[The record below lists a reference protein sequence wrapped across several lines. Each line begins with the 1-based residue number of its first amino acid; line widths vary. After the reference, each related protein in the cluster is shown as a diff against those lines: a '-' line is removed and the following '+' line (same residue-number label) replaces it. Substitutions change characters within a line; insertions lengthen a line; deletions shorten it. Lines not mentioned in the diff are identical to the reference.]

1 MALLEASIDDK
12 QSWFDLPTPSSGNY
26 DPTYTHEE
34 KSFRDAKAY
43 LHRDIIRKNLAKVTC
58 GWDALNGD
66 DTALLQSLYDYEY
79 FYLRF
84 TDKKNKRVEK
94 KVYAGSLGGKAAKM
108 SKTEFKIL
116 WNTSVSMN
124 FIEY

>member
-1 MALLEASIDDK
+1 M
-12 QSWFDLPTPSSGNY
+12 PTPSPENY

-34 KSFRDAKAY
+34 DSYLDATGY
-43 LHRDIIRKNLAKVTC
+43 LHREIIRKNRAKVTC
-58 GWDALNGD
+58 GWDALNGEK
-66 DTALLQSLYDYEY
+66 TALLQSLYDYKS

-84 TDKKNKRVEK
+84 TDKKNQRVEK
-94 KVYAGSLGGKAAKM
+94 KVYAGPLSGKGAKM

-124 FIEY
+124 FIEF